1 MSMFDAFPHQPDS
14 SQRGFTLLEF
24 MVVMALVA
32 IALALTVVNFSEADT
47 KRNST
52 QAIIDLQAVIAAA
65 RSQKDLIT
73 GYTGIDEVQVAT
85 STAFPQQLCKLGN
98 CANGISSS
106 AFGDV
111 YVINDKIHSTFIN
124 KGFMLRTYGISAADC
139 VAIAS
144 RMIYSVDAVSVRSS
158 LTSVSRSYVSRS
170 SVLASASSKSARDW
184 FYYHA
189 TAATT
194 GICRYTLNYMD
205 FDVDTL

>member
-1 MSMFDAFPHQPDS
+1 MNMFDAFPHQPGS

-24 MVVMALVA
+24 MVVMALIA
-32 IALALTVVNFSEADT
+32 IGLALTVVNFSEADT

-85 STAFPQQLCKLGN
+85 STAFPQQLCSLGN

-111 YVINDKIHSTFIN
+111 YVINDSLSTFIN

-144 RMIYSVDAVSVRSS
+144 RMIYSVDAISVRSS

-194 GICRYTLNYMD
+194 GICRYTWNYMD